1 MIMSASIF
9 RFPNAKSVGR
19 PKPPPEP
26 FKPTSYYIDFTFGG
40 KEYRAT
46 FSDQDFVRVS
56 LVYYR
61 LQLGKRVRA
70 VRHLNDPE
78 QAVVDAAYSHS
89 KGKRVPDSERLHNVV
104 QSAKADA
111 QTVDLIEQVDR
122 FKRSVGQISQQLKA
136 GKLPHSSADQLRSA
150 IAAFEAIMPSHE
162 KTTL

>member
-9 RFPNAKSVGR
+9 RFPNAKSGSR
-19 PKPPPEP
+19 PKPPEP
-26 FKPTSYYIDFTFGG
+26 FKSTSYYIDFTFGG
-40 KEYRAT
+40 KEYWAT
-46 FSDQDFVRVS
+46 FSDQDLVRVS

-70 VRHLNDPE
+70 VRHLDDPE
-78 QAVVDAAYSHS
+78 QALVDAACSHS
-89 KGKRVPDSERLHNVV
+89 EGKRVPGSERLHNVV

-122 FKRSVGQISQQLKA
+122 FKKSVGQISQQLKA

-162 KTTL
+162 EMTL